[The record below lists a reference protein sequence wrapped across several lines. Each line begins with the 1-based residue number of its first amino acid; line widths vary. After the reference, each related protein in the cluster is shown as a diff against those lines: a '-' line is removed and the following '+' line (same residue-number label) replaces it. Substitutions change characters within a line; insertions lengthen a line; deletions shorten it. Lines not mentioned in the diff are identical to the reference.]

1 MNDQE
6 RQVISDIF
14 QRLEQVADQPRD
26 PEAERFIAERIRA
39 QPYAP
44 YAMAQ
49 AIVVQEQALKNLNEQ
64 VRALQAEIEDLRSR
78 AHSGGFLSQL
88 FGGGGREPERRPA
101 PSFGQGGGSPWGQP
115 APGPQPGMGQ
125 GGPWGG
131 QPGMQAGMQPGMG
144 QPMGGGMMGGQP
156 GMFGGQPRQG
166 GGFLSS
172 ALTTAAGV
180 AGGMMIANALSH
192 AFEGGHNALSEHA
205 SALGGFGA
213 DNQPAGADAPGDYGG
228 ITDSLYQD
236 ASVSPDSQDQDFGD
250 LGGDNGDGG
259 DWA

>member
-1 MNDQE
+1 VNAEE
-6 RQVISDIF
+6 RQVIDDIF
-14 QRLEQVADQPRD
+14 RRLEQVANQPRD
-26 PEAERFIAERIRA
+26 PEAERYIADKVRQ

-49 AIVVQEQALKNLNEQ
+49 SLFVQEQAIASMSQELE
-64 VRALQAEIEDLRSR
+64 RLQAEREELRR
-78 AHSGGFLSQL
+78 QPASGGFLSGL
-88 FGGGGREPERRPA
+88 FGGGRQPEGPRSV
-101 PSFGQGGGSPWGQP
+101 PSAGSPWGRPDPQAGGFG
-115 APGPQPGMGQ
+115 APQGYGPQGYAPQPGPMSGGPMS

-131 QPGMQAGMQPGMG
+131 MMQP
-144 QPMGGGMMGGQP
+144 
-156 GMFGGQPRQG
+156 RAG
-166 GGFLSS
+166 GGFLQS